1 MIDFPCQCGH
11 RFSVPEDTAGA
22 SLQCPKCHRLVD
34 VPTLGDLAG
43 ILPDGTYSMDAPTPR
58 DPQMLANMLR
68 AFNRDTHDEYGRE
81 KDLRLS
87 EEDLLNLGAPPAA
100 AEPSA
105 TGAGAPKYDPESG
118 ELLRPMKI
126 APTPAIVVA
135 PHGPPKPVIAYAS
148 AGTSNRVGPMQV
160 FIELFAPANAM
171 VMSFI
176 FAFHLLLQGLVIIV
190 SVLFPVVG
198 IICLIVAILAHYGCI
213 VEDVGTEDR
222 DELPRPLRNLAFV
235 EDLWKPFCF
244 VVGAFL
250 LSYLPAI
257 IASIKLPMETRG
269 DLFILGALSMLGS
282 TLFPAVF
289 LTLQTSGAIANLRP
303 DRVLGTIRAAG
314 AGRYALIVVLWIIA
328 FNVYTAGVYSFDVA
342 TTIGLLVWK
351 GKTSRVY
358 WAISIL
364 LLMLGVYL
372 MHAFAWQLGLMYRQK
387 HAYFPWVLQHHV
399 RLNKREQLM
408 MDRATRAAIL
418 AKRRAAAAARRGQ
431 SPTTINP
438 PPH

>member
-43 ILPDGTYSMDAPTPR
+43 ILPDGTYSMDAPARR
-58 DPQMLANMLR
+58 DPKMLANMLR
-68 AFNRDTHDEYGRE
+68 AFNRETHDEHGRE

-87 EEDLLNLGAPPAA
+87 EDDLLHLGAAQAA
-100 AEPSA
+100 ADPSA
-105 TGAGAPKYDPESG
+105 AASAPKYDPETG

-126 APTPAIVVA
+126 APTPAIVVGA
-135 PHGPPKPVIAYAS
+135 HGPPKAVIPYAS

-160 FIELFAPANAM
+160 FVELFAPANAM

-198 IICLIVAILAHYGCI
+198 IICLIVAIIAHYGCI

-222 DELPRPLRNLAFV
+222 DDLPRPLRNLSFV
-235 EDLWKPFCF
+235 DDLWKPFCF

-269 DLFILGALSMLGS
+269 DLFIVGALSMLGS

-289 LTLQTSGAIANLRP
+289 LTLQTSGAIVNLRP

-314 AGRYALIVVLWIIA
+314 AARYALIVVLWIIA
-328 FNVYTAGVYSFDVA
+328 INVYTAGVYGFDVA
-342 TTIGLLVWK
+342 ATVGLLVWK
-351 GKTSRVY
+351 GRTSKVY
-358 WAISIL
+358 WAVSIM
-364 LLMLGVYL
+364 LLMVGIYL
-372 MHAFAWQLGLMYRQK
+372 MHAFAWQLGLLYRQK

-399 RLNKREQLM
+399 RLNKREQM
-408 MDRATRAAIL
+408 TMDHATRAAIM

-431 SPTTINP
+431 SPTINP

>member
-11 RFSVPEDTAGA
+11 RFSVPQDTAGT

-34 VPTLGDLAG
+34 VPTLGDLPG
-43 ILPDGTYSMDAPTPR
+43 ILPDGTYSMDAPAVR
-58 DPQMLANMLR
+58 DPKMLANMLR
-68 AFNRDTHDEYGRE
+68 AFNRDTHDEFGRE
-81 KDLRLS
+81 KDLRLN
-87 EEDLLNLGAPPAA
+87 EEDLLNLGVPPAGIEPTPA
-100 AEPSA
+100 A
-105 TGAGAPKYDPESG
+105 AGAPKYDPETG
-118 ELLRPMKI
+118 ELLRPVKI
-126 APTPAIVVA
+126 APTPAIVVGA
-135 PHGPPKPVIAYAS
+135 HGPPRAVIPYAS
-148 AGTSNRVGPMQV
+148 AGTTNRIGPMQV

-198 IICLIVAILAHYGCI
+198 IIGLIMAILAHYGCI

-222 DELPRPLRNLAFV
+222 DDLPRPLRNLSFV
-235 EDLWKPFCF
+235 DDLWKPFCF

-257 IASIKLPMETRG
+257 IASIKLPMETRPE
-269 DLFILGALSMLGS
+269 LFIVGALSMLGS

-303 DRVLGTIRAAG
+303 DRVLGMIRAAG

-328 FNVYTAGVYSFDVA
+328 INVYIAGVYGFDVA

-351 GKTSRVY
+351 GKTSKVY
-358 WAISIL
+358 WAISIA

-372 MHAFAWQLGLMYRQK
+372 MHAFAWQLGLLYRQK

-399 RLNKREQLM
+399 RTNKREQM
-408 MDRATRAAIL
+408 MLDPSTRAAIL
-418 AKRRAAAAARRGQ
+418 ARRQAARRRP
-431 SPTTINP
+431 S
-438 PPH
+438 